1 MAEKPAF
8 HEDFGRERDV
18 KVGSERA
25 FGLVFAG
32 VFTLIALWPLWGGAN
47 ARLWALIVAA
57 ALAVAAAVVP
67 RALRPLNVLWFR
79 FGMLLHK
86 VVTPAVMGLLFYA
99 TVTPT
104 AMLMRLC
111 RKDPLRLH
119 FDRSAKSYWIERVP
133 PGPAP
138 ETMRHQF

>member
-1 MAEKPAF
+1 MADKPVF
-8 HEDFGRERDV
+8 HEDFARSGDV

-25 FGLVFAG
+25 FGLVFAA
-32 VFTLIALWPLWGGAN
+32 VFSIIALWPLWGGGGV
-47 ARLWALIVAA
+47 RMWALIVAA
-57 ALAVAAAVVP
+57 AFAVAAALIP

-79 FGMLLHK
+79 FGLLLHK
-86 VVTPAVMGLLFYA
+86 VVSPLIMGFLFYA

-104 AMLMRLC
+104 AALMRLFG
-111 RKDPLRLH
+111 KDPLRLH

-138 ETMRHQF
+138 DTMRHQF

>member
-47 ARLWALIVAA
+47 VRLWALVVAA
-57 ALAVAAAVVP
+57 ASAVAAAVFP

-86 VVTPAVMGLLFYA
+86 VVTPVVMGLLFYA

-111 RKDPLRLH
+111 RKDPLRLR

>member
-8 HEDFGRERDV
+8 HEDFARDRDV
-18 KVGSERA
+18 KVGSERG
-25 FGLVFAG
+25 FGFVFAA
-32 VFTLIALWPLWGGAN
+32 VFSLIALWPLWSGERV
-47 ARLWALIVAA
+47 RLWALIVAA
-57 ALAVAAAVVP
+57 AFAAAAALLP

-86 VVTPAVMGLLFYA
+86 VVTPVVMGLLFYA

-104 AMLMRLC
+104 AALMRLFG
-111 RKDPLRLH
+111 KDPLRLG

-138 ETMRHQF
+138 ETMRYQF